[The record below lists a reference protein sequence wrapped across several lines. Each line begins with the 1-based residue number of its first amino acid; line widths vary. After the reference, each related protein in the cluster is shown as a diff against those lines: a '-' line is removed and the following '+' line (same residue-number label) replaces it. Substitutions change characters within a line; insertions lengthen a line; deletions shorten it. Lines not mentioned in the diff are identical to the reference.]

1 MKHSKKWADRFM
13 HMARIVASW
22 SKDPT
27 TKVGAVAVDDSKRI
41 LESGYNGLP
50 MGVMDLD
57 TRMARPAKYLWTLHA
72 EANLVATAA
81 RSRLQGSTVYVTH
94 LCCAQC
100 AALLINAG
108 VARVVCGSGT
118 TSMPREHFEAAR
130 QMLSEAGVVV
140 DVIDGDDDSSD
151 VGRREL
157 FPALEGV
164 FEESAP
170 HFDRGTLCYE
180 IGGLFSD

>member
-13 HMARIVASW
+13 REAQMKASW

-27 TKVGAVAVDDSKRI
+27 TKVGAVAVDDDKRI

-50 MGVMDLD
+50 MKVRDLD

-81 RSRLQGSTVYVTH
+81 RARLQGSTVYVTH
-94 LCCAQC
+94 LCCSQC
-100 AALLINAG
+100 AGLLINAG

-118 TSMPREHFEAAR
+118 TSMPDENFEAAR

-140 DVIDGDDDSSD
+140 DVIGDDCDSTD
-151 VGRREL
+151 VGRRAL

-164 FEESAP
+164 FEESSP
-170 HFDRGTLCYE
+170 HFDRGTLCHE
-180 IGGLFSD
+180 VGGLFSD